1 MEERLETA
9 AMISRFQRFLFGAML
24 LAAVVMAVVLIRM
37 RERAHDRLMI
47 AADSQSR
54 GALSTTST
62 AALPEKITLLVAND
76 LDGSLIPVERS
87 FPMPKD
93 PNARARVLMQ
103 KLLEEYAAPKSTH
116 PIANASG
123 VDEVFLMPLLQQKGT
138 SESPGEM
145 AVVNLDA
152 AFVQAQPSGV
162 EPETLTL
169 LSMIATLHANL
180 PQVAEVRF
188 LVDGQQKDTLAGHAD
203 LTRVYLAS
211 NTQTAVRQ

>member
-1 MEERLETA
+1 
-9 AMISRFQRFLFGAML
+9 MIPRFQRFLFGAML

-37 RERAHDRLMI
+37 RERAHDRLI
-47 AADSQSR
+47 TAAESR
-54 GALSTTST
+54 PASELSMLSTAPAET
-62 AALPEKITLLVAND
+62 ITLLVAND
-76 LDGSLIPVERS
+76 LDGSLIPVDRS

-123 VDEVFLMPLLQQKGT
+123 VDEVFLMPLPQPKGAT
-138 SESPGEM
+138 EAPGEM
-145 AVVNLDA
+145 AVVNLNA
-152 AFVQAQPSGV
+152 AFVQAQPSGI

-169 LSMIATLHANL
+169 LSMIATLHANQ
-180 PQVAEVRF
+180 PQITQVRF
-188 LVDGQQKDTLAGHAD
+188 LVDGRQKDTLAGHAD

-211 NTQTAVRQ
+211 DTQTAVRQ

>member
-1 MEERLETA
+1 
-9 AMISRFQRFLFGAML
+9 MIPRHQRVLFWVML
-24 LAAVVMAVVLIRM
+24 LAAVIMAVVLIRM
-37 RERAHDRLMI
+37 RERAHDRLMM
-47 AADSQSR
+47 AANS
-54 GALSTTST
+54 
-62 AALPEKITLLVAND
+62 LPLTNPTNAPVEKITLLVAND

-103 KLLEEYAAPKSTH
+103 KLLEEYAMPKSTH

-123 VDEVFLMPLLQQKGT
+123 VDEVFLMPVTQKGAQ
-138 SESPGEM
+138 GQM
-145 AVVNLDA
+145 AVVNLNA
-152 AFVQAQPSGV
+152 AFVQAQPSGI

-180 PQVAEVRF
+180 PQITEVRF

-203 LTRVYLAS
+203 LTRTYLAS
-211 NTQTAVRQ
+211 DTQAAVRQ

>member
-1 MEERLETA
+1 
-9 AMISRFQRFLFGAML
+9 MIPRFQRFLFAAML
-24 LAAVVMAVVLIRM
+24 LAAVVMAIVLIRM
-37 RERAHDRLMI
+37 RERAHDRLMM
-47 AADSQSR
+47 AADNQQ
-54 GALSTTST
+54 LSAPST
-62 AALPEKITLLVAND
+62 APIENITLLVAND

-123 VDEVFLMPLLQQKGT
+123 VDEVFLMPVQQQKGANNT
-138 SESPGEM
+138 AGEM
-145 AVVNLDA
+145 AVVNLNA
-152 AFVQAQPSGV
+152 AFVQAQPSGI

-180 PQVAEVRF
+180 PQIAEVRF

-211 NTQTAVRQ
+211 DTQTAVKQ

>member
-1 MEERLETA
+1 V
-9 AMISRFQRFLFGAML
+9 IPRFQRFLFAAML

-37 RERAHDRLMI
+37 RERAHDRLMM
-47 AADSQSR
+47 AADNQP
-54 GALSTTST
+54 LT
-62 AALPEKITLLVAND
+62 APSSAPVEKITLLVADD

-93 PNARARVLMQ
+93 ANARARVLMQ

-116 PIANASG
+116 PIASVSG
-123 VDEVFLMPLLQQKGT
+123 VDEVFLMPVPQQKGDNGVA
-138 SESPGEM
+138 GEM
-145 AVVNLDA
+145 AVVNLNA
-152 AFVQAQPSGV
+152 AFVQAQPSGI

-180 PQVAEVRF
+180 PQITEVRF

-211 NTQTAVRQ
+211 DTQTAVKQ

>member
-1 MEERLETA
+1 
-9 AMISRFQRFLFGAML
+9 MISRIQRLLFAAML

-37 RERAHDRLMI
+37 RERAHDRLI
-47 AADSQSR
+47 AAADNQPIS
-54 GALSTTST
+54 APSTE
-62 AALPEKITLLVAND
+62 PVEKITLLVAND

-103 KLLEEYAAPKSTH
+103 KLVEEYAAPKSTH

-123 VDEVFLMPLLQQKGT
+123 VDEVFLMPLPQQKGM
-138 SESPGEM
+138 M
-145 AVVNLDA
+145 AVVNLNA
-152 AFVQAQPSGV
+152 AFVQAQPSGI

-180 PQVAEVRF
+180 PQITEVRF

-211 NTQTAVRQ
+211 DTETAVRQ

>member
-1 MEERLETA
+1 
-9 AMISRFQRFLFGAML
+9 MIPRFQRVAFWVML
-24 LAAVVMAVVLIRM
+24 LSAVIMAVVLIRM
-37 RERAHDRLMI
+37 RENAHDRLRM
-47 AADSQSR
+47 AADSLP
-54 GALSTTST
+54 LSAPSSAPVET
-62 AALPEKITLLVAND
+62 IRLLVAND

-123 VDEVFLMPLLQQKGT
+123 VDEVFLMPVPKQKGV
-138 SESPGEM
+138 SSNPGEL
-145 AVVNLDA
+145 AVVNLNA
-152 AFVQAQPSGV
+152 AFVQAQPSGI

-180 PQVAEVRF
+180 PQITEVRF
-188 LVDGQQKDTLAGHAD
+188 LVDGQPKDTLAGHAD
-203 LTRVYLAS
+203 LTRTYLAS
-211 NTQTAVRQ
+211 DTETAVRE

>member
-1 MEERLETA
+1 
-9 AMISRFQRFLFGAML
+9 MIPRFQRLLFGAML
-24 LAAVVMAVVLIRM
+24 LAAVVMAIVLIRM
-37 RERAHDRLMI
+37 RERAHDRLMM
-47 AADSQSR
+47 AVDSPP
-54 GALSTTST
+54 LSAPSS
-62 AALPEKITLLVAND
+62 APVENITLLVAND

-123 VDEVFLMPLLQQKGT
+123 VEEVFLMPVPQQKGANNA
-138 SESPGEM
+138 GEM
-145 AVVNLDA
+145 AVVNLNA
-152 AFVQAQPSGV
+152 AFVQAQPSGI

-180 PQVAEVRF
+180 PQITEVRF
-188 LVDGQQKDTLAGHAD
+188 LVDGQQRDTLAGHAD
-203 LTRVYLAS
+203 LTRSYLAS
-211 NTQTAVRQ
+211 GTQTAVRQ